1 MNWRPRTCFSCTCK
15 KKSWM
20 GVPPP
25 CSVFIDARESIKNIS
40 SCYASAC
47 FLLSLSVSFCCC
59 LHRKWHP
66 YYIIRYISQ
75 RNRHEMIW
83 NDLCPLSDSKIAQV
97 IGFVFKRHS
106 LRFIYLHPCSWWPM
120 LPATPLYSRVTE
132 WVTILVNM
140 SHLHPDMESGGV
152 GMMANKGD

>member
-1 MNWRPRTCFSCTCK
+1 MNWRPRTCFSCTYK

-47 FLLSLSVSFCCC
+47 FLLSLSLSVSFCCC

-75 RNRHEMIW
+75 RNRHEMVW
-83 NDLCPLSDSKIAQV
+83 NDVSIVWLQNCSGNWFCLQKALSSLHLFASLQLVADASCHSI
-97 IGFVFKRHS
+97 VFS
-106 LRFIYLHPCSWWPM
+106 GDW
-120 LPATPLYSRVTE
+120 
-132 WVTILVNM
+132 M
-140 SHLHPDMESGGV
+140 SHDSGKHVPPPPWYGKW
-152 GMMANKGD
+152 GGRDDG